1 MVGDSPR
8 PARLSASARRPSLA
22 TIRLSARVIDALF
35 WEAAIS
41 DRVSLL
47 ADVAEIV
54 SRSHDLEETLAN
66 VTELVS
72 KRLDADVCSIY
83 TVDTARQHLTLS
95 STIGLDPNSVGRV
108 TLEMGEG
115 LVGKTASQGE
125 PIAIENAPADPNF
138 RYFPETKEERYESF
152 LSAPLIVQG
161 VVIGVI
167 VIQTVEPRRFDEPDV
182 ELLQTCASLL
192 APVVVNAQLLAMMA
206 ASEEDRAHLVGEI
219 ETSGAIPAQ
228 KSRLP
233 RAEKNVMLRG
243 LATAR
248 GVAIGPVFRLDR
260 DVDLERIGYVP
271 NQDLVHEQADLK
283 SALSEARREIA
294 DMREVVR
301 DRFGP
306 EFAAVFHAQIQILE
320 DKGFVQNVTQ
330 AVDETHNAREALASV
345 LETYRRTFDRI
356 EDPYFRERGVDIADV
371 GQRVMAKLLGVRD
384 HFEPMKAGSIV
395 VVDQLLPAL
404 FAQVEMDKV
413 SAIIAEHGGQTS
425 HGVIFARTL
434 EIPSVTGV
442 AGILEE
448 ARDGEAS
455 IVDGATGTVY
465 LSPDDLL
472 TREFEQAQHR
482 YEVAVEHL
490 DAMRERPAETVD
502 GKRIRLSA
510 NAGMLADLRL
520 VEKHGAEGVGLF
532 RTELLALA
540 HRGFPSEEEQQQLYN
555 RVVEFLDPRSVTI
568 RTLDLGGDKG
578 IPNIGLD
585 DEENPQLG
593 CRSIRLALENRP
605 AFKTQLRAIL
615 RASARG
621 NVRLLLPMI
630 SGLAELRE
638 AKELI
643 EETRAELA
651 HEGSAFDPDL
661 KVGIMIE
668 VPSAAI
674 TARVLAEECDFFS
687 IGTNDLT
694 QYTLAVDRGNEK
706 VAHLYDSLHPAVLQ
720 LIQMTVQAADDAGI
734 PVSICGEMATN
745 PLSVPILVGLGIGEL
760 SGTPASVPV
769 VKEIIRALD
778 VGDVEADARA
788 ALAARTAAEVHVIAA
803 TRLRSAG
810 LVEHPDIGGW
820 LDQLLDEALAS

>member
-1 MVGDSPR
+1 
-8 PARLSASARRPSLA
+8 
-22 TIRLSARVIDALF
+22 
-35 WEAAIS
+35 
-41 DRVSLL
+41 LL
-47 ADVAEIV
+47 ADVAEVV

-66 VTELVS
+66 VTELVA

-83 TVDTARQHLTLS
+83 TVDTAQQRLTLS

-125 PIAIENAPADPNF
+125 PIAIEHALADPHF
-138 RYFPETKEERYESF
+138 LYFPETKEERYESF

-167 VIQTVEPRRFDEPDV
+167 VIQTVEARRFDEPDI

-192 APVVVNAQLLAMMA
+192 APVVVNAQLLAMMS
-206 ASEEDRAHLVGEI
+206 ASDEDRAQLVGEI
-219 ETSGAIPAQ
+219 SSSGVVKTRAP
-228 KSRLP
+228 KSP

-260 DVDLERIGYVP
+260 EMDLERIEYVP
-271 NQDLVHEQADLK
+271 SQDLVQEQADIK
-283 SALSEARREIA
+283 EALSEARREIA

-330 AVDETHNAREALASV
+330 AVEQTHNARDALASV

-384 HFEPMKAGSIV
+384 HIEPMKAGSVV

-448 ARDGEAS
+448 AREGEAA

-465 LSPDDLL
+465 LSPDELL

-490 DAMRERPAETVD
+490 DAMRERPAETLD

-510 NAGMLADLRL
+510 NAGLLADLRL

-605 AFKTQLRAIL
+605 AFRAQLRAIL

-621 NVRLLLPMI
+621 RVRLLLPMI

-638 AKELI
+638 AKALI
-643 EETRAELA
+643 DETRTELTR
-651 HEGSAFDPDL
+651 EGSAYDPDL

-720 LIQMTVQAADDAGI
+720 LIHLTVLAADDAGI

-745 PLSVPILVGLGIGEL
+745 PLAVPILVGLGIGEL

-778 VGDVEADARA
+778 VGEVEADARA

-810 LVEHPDIGGW
+810 LVDHPDIGGW
-820 LDQLLDEALAS
+820 LGQLLDEALAN